1 MTTKEFD
8 KLEKRDFENGAV
20 LDEIRQAL
28 KRLEELQEEN
38 KQLKREMQRR
48 EDYIESCLL

>member
-8 KLEKRDFENGAV
+8 RLKKRDLENGAV
-20 LDEIRQAL
+20 LDEIRKAL
-28 KRLEELQEEN
+28 RRLEELQEEN

-48 EDYIESCLL
+48 EDYIEACLL